1 MQNIDDLCSSNRN
14 FYFIIQKVSD
24 EALKAGLR
32 VGKRGGV
39 GGSCQAFGF
48 GSFANEL
55 HFWII
60 AYRPGDWWGLLV
72 FLYPEVYLF

>member
-1 MQNIDDLCSSNRN
+1 MKVTGTSYKHINMQTIDDLCKSKRE

-32 VGKRGGV
+32 VGQLGGV

-48 GSFANEL
+48 GSFAN
-55 HFWII
+55 
-60 AYRPGDWWGLLV
+60 
-72 FLYPEVYLF
+72 